1 MSQELVVAIEEHF
14 GSLPDP
20 RRKTANQRHKFID
33 ILMIAICGAI
43 CGADGGVAIE
53 QFGKASAEWFHSF
66 LELPN
71 GIPSHDTFT
80 DILAKLS
87 PKRFENC
94 FRSKVESIS
103 ELFDGEVVAVDGN

>member
-1 MSQELVVAIEEHF
+1 MSQELTVAIEEHF
-14 GSLPDP
+14 SSLPDP
-20 RRKTANQRHKFID
+20 RKKTANQRHKFDD

-43 CGADGGVAIE
+43 CGADGWVAVE
-53 QFGKASAEWFHSF
+53 QFGLAKKEWFSSF

-80 DILAKLS
+80 DVFAKLS
-87 PKRFENC
+87 TRQFEKC

-103 ELFDGEVVAVDGN
+103 NLFAGEIVAVDGN